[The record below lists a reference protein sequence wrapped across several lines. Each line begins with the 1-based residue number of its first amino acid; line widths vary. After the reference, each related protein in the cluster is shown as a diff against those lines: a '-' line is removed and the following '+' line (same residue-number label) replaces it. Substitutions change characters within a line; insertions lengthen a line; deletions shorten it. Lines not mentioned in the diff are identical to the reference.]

1 MQRVR
6 TEQHP
11 WGTRVVLCRPERRNA
26 LDRQTVDELREAVAA
41 AGSGALVITAEG
53 PAFCA
58 GGDLRM
64 LQQAADGGDLADMMT
79 ANAAAF
85 ADVIEAIVASPRP
98 VVAAVDGAAVG
109 GGASLALACDVRIA
123 THRARLVFGW
133 SRYGLPPDGCIT
145 ATLAAAVGPEHAQ
158 TLLDA
163 GAEIG
168 TDSELA
174 PLVFSRVVPTER
186 LEEEMLATVTD
197 LADKAATRE
206 PLMSAVRRH
215 RDVELAAIARAAAD
229 PAVVTGLAML
239 YKIDR

>member
-6 TEQHP
+6 TEPHP

-26 LDRQTVDELREAVAA
+26 LDRQAVDELREAVAA
-41 AGSGALVITAEG
+41 DGSGALVITAEG

-64 LQQAADGGDLADMMT
+64 LQQAADGGDLADMMST
-79 ANAAAF
+79 NAAAF
-85 ADVIEAIVASPRP
+85 ADLIEAIIVGPRP
-98 VVAAVDGAAVG
+98 VIAVIDGAAIG

-123 THRARLVFGW
+123 TPRARLVFGW

-145 ATLAAAVGPEHAQ
+145 ATLAAAVGQDHAQ
-158 TLLDA
+158 ALLDA

-168 TDSELA
+168 TDDELA

-186 LEEEMLATVTD
+186 LEEETLTTVTG

-206 PLMSAVRRH
+206 PLLSAVRRQ
-215 RDVELAAIARAAAD
+215 RGAELAAIARAAAD
-229 PAVVTGLAML
+229 PAVMTGLAML